1 MTNETQKTYGPGDE
15 RAMMVKFLYEVKQT
29 GTSSYLWNG
38 NSTKD
43 DLAWLKRR
51 SMRLLREMVVKTID
65 SIDCETPADIAA
77 WENAVSLFP
86 NLFDEYGTSI
96 LNIED
101 AQPIALPVTETPDEL
116 AAIARIAMEKALEE
130 ERNKLVDNFI
140 EVQKENTALMDEN
153 DELERQNEK
162 LKRDVKNFKAAL
174 KELEHS
180 MWCRIVDI
188 QKML

>member
-1 MTNETQKTYGPGDE
+1 MKNETQKTYGPGEE
-15 RAMMVKFLYEVKQT
+15 RAMMVKFLYEA
-29 GTSSYLWNG
+29 
-38 NSTKD
+38 KD
-43 DLAWLKRR
+43 HTDLFDGKDLAWFQRR
-51 SMRLLREMVVKTID
+51 SMRSLREYVVAVVE
-65 SIDCETPADIAA
+65 SIDGETPADIAA

-96 LNIED
+96 INIED
-101 AQPIALPVTETPDEL
+101 AQPIVLPVTETFHEL
-116 AAIARIAMEKALEE
+116 AAIARITLEKAQEE